1 MCGFVKTGVNIT
13 SVFDE
18 GKMLKLLTPDTLLKE
33 LKTDGNSLSFVLLAT
48 ALTSEGQKNERIK
61 HKKTKE
67 RKKRRKKK
75 KR

>member
-1 MCGFVKTGVNIT
+1 MIT
-13 SVFDE
+13 FLRVQAAWNKGS
-18 GKMLKLLTPDTLLKE
+18 GPDTLLKE
-33 LKTDGNSLSFVLLAT
+33 LKTDGNSFSFVLLAT

-61 HKKTKE
+61 QKRTKE